1 MVINIMIIFLK
12 GETMNQEKLIES
24 LLNLDLDTVM
34 DDIMGI
40 ASVLDSNY
48 RDKPS
53 NYYMKYIQLSHLD
66 LQRIIIADFINWL
79 CMLGY
84 SDGDFSIIE
93 LEFIKRYLRLDIP
106 LNNLLQFCIDSIE
119 SGYLEKL
126 PMSFMLF
133 MEDDK
138 EMNNIARKSGYR
150 KEQDIASRL
159 LLAYEVMGLHFI
171 ICDGNIDENEKVM
184 FFGQTAKIRR
194 MMDELDVE
202 EMSEFYRQKLKD
214 ELGVY

>member
-1 MVINIMIIFLK
+1 
-12 GETMNQEKLIES
+12 MNQDKLIEN
-24 LLNLDLDTVM
+24 LLNVDLDM
-34 DDIMGI
+34 LMEDIMRI

-53 NYYMKYIQLSHLD
+53 NYYMKYIQLSHMELKD
-66 LQRIIIADFINWL
+66 IIIADFINWL

-84 SDGDFSIIE
+84 SDNDFSIIE

-119 SGYLEKL
+119 TGYLETL
-126 PMSFMLF
+126 PISFRLF

-138 EMNNIARKSGYR
+138 EMNEIARKSGYR
-150 KEQDIASRL
+150 KKQDIASRL

-171 ICDGNIDENEKVM
+171 ICDGNVDENEKVV
-184 FFGQTAKIRR
+184 FFGQTARIRQ

-202 EMSEFYRQKLKD
+202 AMSEFYRRKLKE

>member
-1 MVINIMIIFLK
+1 
-12 GETMNQEKLIES
+12 MNQEQLIES
-24 LLNLDLDTVM
+24 LLNVDLDLLM
-34 DDIMGI
+34 EDIMGI
-40 ASVLDSNY
+40 AGVLDSNY

-53 NYYMKYIQLSHLD
+53 NYYMKYIQLSHIE
-66 LQRIIIADFINWL
+66 LQGVIIADFINWL
-79 CMLGY
+79 CMLGF
-84 SDGDFSIIE
+84 SDGDFSVIE

-106 LNNLLQFCIDSIE
+106 LDNLLQFCIDSIE
-119 SGYLEKL
+119 TGYLETL
-126 PMSFMLF
+126 PMSFRLF

-171 ICDGNIDENEKVM
+171 ICDGNIDENEKVV

-202 EMSEFYRQKLKD
+202 AMSEFYRRKLKE
-214 ELGVY
+214 ELGVF

>member
-1 MVINIMIIFLK
+1 
-12 GETMNQEKLIES
+12 MNQDELVES
-24 LLNLDLDTVM
+24 LLNVDLDM
-34 DDIMGI
+34 LMEDIMGI
-40 ASVLDSNY
+40 AHVLDTNY

-53 NYYMKYIQLSHLD
+53 NYYMKYIQLSHMD
-66 LQRIIIADFINWL
+66 LKGIIIADFINWL

-119 SGYLEKL
+119 TGYLETL
-126 PMSFMLF
+126 PISFRLF

-138 EMNNIARKSGYR
+138 EMNEIARKSGYR

-171 ICDGNIDENEKVM
+171 ICDGNVDENEKIV
-184 FFGQTAKIRR
+184 FFGQTAKIRQ
-194 MMDELDVE
+194 MMDELDVNA
-202 EMSEFYRQKLKD
+202 MSEFYRRKLKD

>member
-1 MVINIMIIFLK
+1 
-12 GETMNQEKLIES
+12 MNQDELVES
-24 LLNLDLDTVM
+24 LLNVDLDMLM

-53 NYYMKYIQLSHLD
+53 NFLMKYIQLSHMELKG
-66 LQRIIIADFINWL
+66 IIIADFINWL
-79 CMLGY
+79 CMLGF
-84 SDGDFSIIE
+84 SDGDFSVIE

-106 LNNLLQFCIDSIE
+106 LSDLLQFCIDSIE
-119 SGYLEKL
+119 TGYLDSL
-126 PMSFMLF
+126 PMSFCLF

-171 ICDGNIDENEKVM
+171 ICDGNIDENEKVV

-202 EMSEFYRQKLKD
+202 AMSEVYRRKLKD

>member
-1 MVINIMIIFLK
+1 
-12 GETMNQEKLIES
+12 MNQEQLVES
-24 LLNLDLDTVM
+24 LLNVDLDLLM

-53 NYYMKYIQLSHLD
+53 NYYMKYVQLSHLE
-66 LQRIIIADFINWL
+66 LQELIIADFINWL
-79 CMLGY
+79 CLLGF

-106 LNNLLQFCIDSIE
+106 INNLLQFCMDSIE
-119 SGYLEKL
+119 TGYLETL
-126 PMSFMLF
+126 PMSFRLF

-150 KEQDIASRL
+150 KQQDIASRL
-159 LLAYEVMGLHFI
+159 LLAYEVMGIHFI
-171 ICDGNIDENEKVM
+171 ICDGNVDENEKVV
-184 FFGQTAKIRR
+184 FFGQTAKIRQ

-202 EMSEFYRQKLKD
+202 AMSEFYRRKLKE
-214 ELGVY
+214 ELGVF

>member
-1 MVINIMIIFLK
+1 
-12 GETMNQEKLIES
+12 MNQDELIES
-24 LLNLDLDTVM
+24 LLNVDLDMLM

-53 NYYMKYIQLSHLD
+53 NFLMKYIQLSHME
-66 LQRIIIADFINWL
+66 LQGIIIADFINWL

-106 LNNLLQFCIDSIE
+106 LNDLLQFCIDSIE
-119 SGYLEKL
+119 TGYLDTL
-126 PMSFMLF
+126 PMSFSLF

-171 ICDGNIDENEKVM
+171 ICDGNVDENEKIV
-184 FFGQTAKIRR
+184 FFAQTAKIRQ

-202 EMSEFYRQKLKD
+202 DMSEFYRHKLKD

>member
-1 MVINIMIIFLK
+1 
-12 GETMNQEKLIES
+12 MNQEELVES
-24 LLNLDLDTVM
+24 LLNIDLDMLM

-53 NYYMKYIQLSHLD
+53 NFLMKYVQLSHMELKG
-66 LQRIIIADFINWL
+66 IIIADFINWL

-84 SDGDFSIIE
+84 SDGDFSIVE

-119 SGYLEKL
+119 TGYLDTL
-126 PMSFMLF
+126 PMSFGLF

-138 EMNNIARKSGYR
+138 EMNNIARKGGYR
-150 KEQDIASRL
+150 KEQDFASRL

-171 ICDGNIDENEKVM
+171 ICDGNIDENEKVV

-202 EMSEFYRQKLKD
+202 ALSEVYRRKLKE

>member
-1 MVINIMIIFLK
+1 
-12 GETMNQEKLIES
+12 MNQDKLVES
-24 LLNLDLDTVM
+24 LLNVDLDMLM

-53 NYYMKYIQLSHLD
+53 NFLMKYIQLSHMELKG
-66 LQRIIIADFINWL
+66 IIIADFINWL
-79 CMLGY
+79 CMLGF
-84 SDGDFSIIE
+84 SDGDFSVIE

-106 LNNLLQFCIDSIE
+106 LNDLLQFCIDSIE
-119 SGYLEKL
+119 TGYLDTL
-126 PMSFMLF
+126 PMSFCLF

-159 LLAYEVMGLHFI
+159 LLAYEVMGIHFI
-171 ICDGNIDENEKVM
+171 ICDNYVDENEKVV
-184 FFGQTAKIRR
+184 FFGQTAKIRQ
-194 MMDELDVE
+194 MMDEINIEAL
-202 EMSEFYRQKLKD
+202 SEVYRQKLKD

>member
-1 MVINIMIIFLK
+1 
-12 GETMNQEKLIES
+12 MNQEQLVES
-24 LLNLDLDTVM
+24 LLNVDLDLLM

-53 NYYMKYIQLSHLD
+53 NYYMKYVQLSHLE
-66 LQRIIIADFINWL
+66 LQELIIADFINWL
-79 CMLGY
+79 CLLGF

-106 LNNLLQFCIDSIE
+106 INNLLQFCMDSIE
-119 SGYLEKL
+119 TGYLETL
-126 PMSFMLF
+126 PMSFRLF

-150 KEQDIASRL
+150 KQQDIASRL
-159 LLAYEVMGLHFI
+159 LLAYEVMGIHFI
-171 ICDGNIDENEKVM
+171 ICDGNVDENEKVV

-202 EMSEFYRQKLKD
+202 AMSEFYRRKLKE
-214 ELGVY
+214 ELGVF

>member
-1 MVINIMIIFLK
+1 
-12 GETMNQEKLIES
+12 MNQEQLVES
-24 LLNLDLDTVM
+24 LLNVDLDLLM

-53 NYYMKYIQLSHLD
+53 NYYMKYVQLSHLE
-66 LQRIIIADFINWL
+66 LQELIIADFINWL
-79 CMLGY
+79 CLLGF

-106 LNNLLQFCIDSIE
+106 INNLLQFCMDSIE
-119 SGYLEKL
+119 TGYLETL
-126 PMSFMLF
+126 PMSFRLF

-150 KEQDIASRL
+150 KQQDIASRL
-159 LLAYEVMGLHFI
+159 LLAYEVMGIHFI
-171 ICDGNIDENEKVM
+171 IFYGNVDENEKVV
-184 FFGQTAKIRR
+184 FFGQTAKIRQ

-202 EMSEFYRQKLKD
+202 AMSEFYRRKLKE
-214 ELGVY
+214 ELGVF